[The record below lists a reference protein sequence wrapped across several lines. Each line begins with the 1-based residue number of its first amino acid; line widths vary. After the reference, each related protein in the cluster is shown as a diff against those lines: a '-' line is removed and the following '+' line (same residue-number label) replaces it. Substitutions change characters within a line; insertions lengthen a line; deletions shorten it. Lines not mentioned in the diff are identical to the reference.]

1 MKRMTLKMMAEDFG
15 KTALNLGRADENKAV
30 RIEID
35 LSNLLEITPDANAS
49 VTVETPS
56 GKKYPATTS
65 KEGKL
70 LIWDV
75 NSADTAEEGRG
86 WAQLTI
92 TGSNDEVLK
101 SVVTATRVWR
111 SIRGEGT
118 APDPVQNW
126 VDDATSKLG
135 NVVSA
140 GENAKEAAEKA
151 EEAAKRAND
160 AAEKAE
166 NGCGVQSDYAQNDE
180 AQPDYIKH
188 RPGGYD
194 VVTPGV
200 TIQWDGVIGDRT
212 VLTIV
217 NDDIFRDVKIS
228 DVVLTKEMLIGAI
241 ADGVE
246 VQEGHL
252 TDGDGYVSL
261 AMGSKQILSFS
272 KTGSVDVNG
281 FEHRVTETG
290 TYAYVPSMD
299 PVPSNLYIAE
309 LVTAN
314 VVKPVQIPAKYL
326 DLATPDY
333 RQNDATQP
341 DYIKNRPGGYYQ
353 TVPGVDITWD
363 GVIGDRPKAQ
373 PEEGMYLVKVSDE
386 ILTADRVIGATVVM
400 VRGAES
406 QSMILSEDQI
416 MSGDG
421 FVMEA
426 RVAIISCSKTT
437 VEIYDGMPLTLP
449 ETGTYFLYM
458 EQDGNKMYVSSLT
471 KPETQE
477 LVPIPGELTNIKG
490 GYDLPDKTE
499 ELYNGTITADS
510 WVKHGESSQLRSVSA
525 RAVVE
530 PFAEAPIALA
540 VELIE
545 GATITGTVAGVKV
558 SGTVHEGSASLF
570 SKVTRASAG
579 ERLVCKITQ
588 NSIKASSAPETDI
601 DVQLIQRVEGGPAL
615 IPAEYLDT
623 TALETDI
630 GNAQTTANSAQT
642 TANEAQIAA
651 NNAQTTANN
660 AQTAATSDIRTNNL
674 FFRSYGNTDNQTTD
688 IPLNLGVKIGNMYKS
703 STGRQYY
710 PVSLTANDG
719 LQFSA
724 DTSNPTETHVHLY
737 TEKSNNVIS
746 GILELHDNY
755 GNFIRIR
762 PDSITAYRLTFENGI
777 IIRSSTA
784 GSTKKFKITVDDAGT
799 LSATEVT
806 T

>member
-35 LSNLLEITPDANAS
+35 LSNLLEINPDANAS

-101 SVVTATRVWR
+101 SVVTATRVGR

-126 VDDATSKLG
+126 LDDATSKLG

-140 GENAKEAAEKA
+140 GENAKKAAEKA

-166 NGCGVQSDYAQNDE
+166 NGVVQSDYA
-180 AQPDYIKH
+180 
-188 RPGGYD
+188 
-194 VVTPGV
+194 
-200 TIQWDGVIGDRT
+200 
-212 VLTIV
+212 
-217 NDDIFRDVKIS
+217 
-228 DVVLTKEMLIGAI
+228 
-241 ADGVE
+241 
-246 VQEGHL
+246 
-252 TDGDGYVSL
+252 
-261 AMGSKQILSFS
+261 
-272 KTGSVDVNG
+272 
-281 FEHRVTETG
+281 
-290 TYAYVPSMD
+290 
-299 PVPSNLYIAE
+299 
-309 LVTAN
+309 
-314 VVKPVQIPAKYL
+314 
-326 DLATPDY
+326 
-333 RQNDATQP
+333 QNDATQP

-363 GVIGDRPKAQ
+363 GVIGDRPKVQTA
-373 PEEGMYLVKVSDE
+373 EGVYMVKVSDE
-386 ILTADRVIGATVVM
+386 ILTADRVIGATAVG

-406 QSMILSEDQI
+406 RSIILSEDKI

-421 FVMEA
+421 VIVIA
-426 RVAIISCSKTT
+426 RGVILSCSKTT
-437 VEIYDGMPLTLP
+437 VEMGGETLTLP
-449 ETGTYFLYM
+449 ETGTYFSYT
-458 EQDGNKMYVSSLT
+458 EEAGDKIYFSSLT

-510 WVKHGESSQLRSVSA
+510 WAKQGESSQLKSVSV
-525 RAVVE
+525 RSVVE

-558 SGTVHEGSASLF
+558 SGTVDNGRASLF
-570 SKVTRASAG
+570 TVSSSQVTKASG
-579 ERLVCKITQ
+579 GGGRRLVCKITQ
-588 NSIKASSAPETDI
+588 NSIQADPAPETDI
-601 DVQLIQRVEGGPAL
+601 DVQLIQRVEGGPVL

-630 GNAQTTANSAQT
+630 GNAQTTAN
-642 TANEAQIAA
+642 
-651 NNAQTTANN
+651 N
-660 AQTAATSDIRTNNL
+660 AQTAATSEIRTNNL
-674 FFRSYGNTDNQTTD
+674 CFRSPGNTGQTTTNV
-688 IPLNLGVKIGNMYKS
+688 PSNLGVRIGNMYKS
-703 STGRQYY
+703 STGTKFY

-719 LQFSA
+719 LQFNA
-724 DTSNPTETHVHLY
+724 DTSNPSDTHVHLY
-737 TEKSNNVIS
+737 TEKENNKIFGVLTLIAND
-746 GILELHDNY
+746 GKTVT
-755 GNFIRIR
+755 IR
-762 PDSITAYRLTFENGI
+762 PDRVVGLTFGNGI
-777 IIRSSTA
+777 IMQSSTT
-784 GSTKKFKITVDDAGT
+784 GSTKKFKITVDDTGT

-806 T
+806 S

>member
-1 MKRMTLKMMAEDFG
+1 MHDIK
-15 KTALNLGRADENKAV
+15 
-30 RIEID
+30 
-35 LSNLLEITPDANAS
+35 
-49 VTVETPS
+49 
-56 GKKYPATTS
+56 
-65 KEGKL
+65 
-70 LIWDV
+70 
-75 NSADTAEEGRG
+75 
-86 WAQLTI
+86 
-92 TGSNDEVLK
+92 
-101 SVVTATRVWR
+101 
-111 SIRGEGT
+111 
-118 APDPVQNW
+118 
-126 VDDATSKLG
+126 G
-135 NVVSA
+135 NVVNIQVSGPASA
-140 GENAKEAAEKA
+140 MKAKKLAEPRKIMLGGDLAGSVEFDGSQDVVLEAKVLNAQET
-151 EEAAKRAND
+151 AKP
-160 AAEKAE
+160 
-166 NGCGVQSDYAQNDE
+166 DYSQNDE

-228 DVVLTKEMLIGAI
+228 DVVLTKEMLIGAT
-241 ADGVE
+241 ADGAE

-281 FEHRVTETG
+281 FEHLVTETG

-333 RQNDATQP
+333 TQNDATQP

-353 TVPGVDITWD
+353 TIPAINIQWD
-363 GVIGDRPKAQ
+363 GVVGDKPNAVID
-373 PEEGMYLVKVSDE
+373 EIVYVKVSDE
-386 ILTADRVIGATVVM
+386 ILTTDRVIGATVVG

-406 QSMILSEDQI
+406 QSRILSEDQI

-421 FVMEA
+421 VI
-426 RVAIISCSKTT
+426 VAMAGGVILSCSKTT
-437 VEIYDGMPLTLP
+437 VEMGGETLTLP
-449 ETGTYFLYM
+449 ETGTYFSYM
-458 EQDGNKMYVSSLT
+458 EENGDKVYVSGLT

-510 WVKHGESSQLRSVSA
+510 WVKQGESSQLKSVSA
-525 RAVVE
+525 WAVVE

-540 VELIE
+540 VELID

-558 SGTVHEGSASLF
+558 SGTVYEGRASLF
-570 SKVTRASAG
+570 SKMTRASAG

-588 NSIKASSAPETDI
+588 NSIQAGSAPETDI
-601 DVQLIQRVEGGPAL
+601 DVQLIQRVEGGSVL

-642 TANEAQIAA
+642 TANAAQIAA
-651 NNAQTTANN
+651 NSAQATANN
-660 AQTAATSDIRTNNL
+660 AQTAATSEIRTNNL
-674 FFRSYGNTDNQTTD
+674 CFRSPGNTGKTTTD
-688 IPLNLGVKIGNMYKS
+688 IPINLGVRIGNMFKS
-703 STGRQYY
+703 STGTQFY

-719 LQFSA
+719 LQFNA
-724 DTSNPTETHVHLY
+724 DTSNLSETHVHLY

-762 PDSITAYRLTFENGI
+762 PDSIAAYRLTFENGI

-784 GSTKKFKITVDDAGT
+784 GSTKKFKITVDDTGT

>member
-111 SIRGEGT
+111 SISGEGT

-166 NGCGVQSDYAQNDE
+166 NGGGTQSDYTQNDE

-212 VLTIV
+212 VLVIV

-246 VQEGHL
+246 VKDGHI

-309 LVTAN
+309 LVTAS

-333 RQNDATQP
+333 RQNDATQH

-353 TVPGVDITWD
+353 TVPAINIQWD
-363 GVIGDRPKAQ
+363 GVVGDKPNAVID
-373 PEEGMYLVKVSDE
+373 ESVYVKVSDE
-386 ILTADRVIGATVVM
+386 ILTADLVIGATVVG

-406 QSMILSEDQI
+406 QSRILSEDQI

-421 FVMEA
+421 VI
-426 RVAIISCSKTT
+426 VAVAGSAILSCSKTT
-437 VEIYDGMPLTLP
+437 VEMGGETLTLP
-449 ETGTYFLYM
+449 ETGTYFSYM
-458 EQDGNKMYVSSLT
+458 EENGDKMYVSGLT

-477 LVPIPGELTNIKG
+477 LVQIPGELTNIKG

-510 WVKHGESSQLRSVSA
+510 WVKQGESSQLKSVSA
-525 RAVVE
+525 WAVVE

-540 VELIE
+540 VELID

-558 SGTVHEGSASLF
+558 SGTVYEGRASLF
-570 SKVTRASAG
+570 SKVTRDSAG
-579 ERLVCKITQ
+579 GMLVCKITQ
-588 NSIKASSAPETDI
+588 NSIQVSSAPETDI
-601 DVQLIQRVEGGPAL
+601 DVQLIQRVEGGPVL

-623 TALETDI
+623 TVLETDI

-642 TANEAQIAA
+642 TANEAKIAA
-651 NNAQTTANN
+651 NNAQATANN
-660 AQTAATSDIRTNNL
+660 AQTAATSEIRTNNL

-703 STGRQYY
+703 STGMQYY

-719 LQFSA
+719 LQFNA
-724 DTSNPTETHVHLY
+724 DTSNLSETHVHLY
-737 TEKSNNVIS
+737 TEKENNKIFGVLTLIAND
-746 GILELHDNY
+746 GKTVT
-755 GNFIRIR
+755 IR
-762 PDSITAYRLTFENGI
+762 PDRVDGLTFGNGI
-777 IIRSSTA
+777 IMQSSTT
-784 GSTKKFKITVDDAGT
+784 GSTKKFKITVDDTGT

-806 T
+806 S

>member
-1 MKRMTLKMMAEDFG
+1 MRDIK
-15 KTALNLGRADENKAV
+15 
-30 RIEID
+30 
-35 LSNLLEITPDANAS
+35 
-49 VTVETPS
+49 
-56 GKKYPATTS
+56 
-65 KEGKL
+65 
-70 LIWDV
+70 
-75 NSADTAEEGRG
+75 
-86 WAQLTI
+86 
-92 TGSNDEVLK
+92 
-101 SVVTATRVWR
+101 
-111 SIRGEGT
+111 
-118 APDPVQNW
+118 
-126 VDDATSKLG
+126 G
-135 NVVSA
+135 NVVNIQVSGPASA
-140 GENAKEAAEKA
+140 MKAKKLAEPRKIMLGGDLTGSVEFDGSQDVVLEAKVANAQETTKP
-151 EEAAKRAND
+151 
-160 AAEKAE
+160 
-166 NGCGVQSDYAQNDE
+166 DYSQNDE

-228 DVVLTKEMLIGAI
+228 DVVLVKEMLIGAT
-241 ADGVE
+241 ADGAE
-246 VQEGHL
+246 VQEGYI

-272 KTGSVDVNG
+272 KTGSVEVNG

-333 RQNDATQP
+333 HQNDATQP

-353 TVPGVDITWD
+353 TVPAINIQWD
-363 GVIGDRPKAQ
+363 GVVGDKPNAVID
-373 PEEGMYLVKVSDE
+373 ENVYVKVSDE
-386 ILTADRVIGATVVM
+386 ILTADRVIGATVVG

-406 QSMILSEDQI
+406 QSGILSEDKI

-421 FVMEA
+421 VI
-426 RVAIISCSKTT
+426 VAMAGGVILSCSKTT
-437 VEIYDGMPLTLP
+437 VEMGGETLTLP
-449 ETGTYFLYM
+449 ETGTYFSYM
-458 EQDGNKMYVSSLT
+458 EEAGDKMYVSSLT
-471 KPETQE
+471 KPETQA

-510 WVKHGESSQLRSVSA
+510 WAKQGESAQVKSMSVRS
-525 RAVVE
+525 VVE
-530 PFAEAPIALA
+530 PFVAAPIVLA
-540 VELIE
+540 VELID

-558 SGTVHEGSASLF
+558 SGTVDEGSARLF

-579 ERLVCKITQ
+579 ERLVCTITQ
-588 NSIKASSAPETDI
+588 NSIRASSAPETDI
-601 DVQLIQRVEGGPAL
+601 DVQLIQRVEGGSVL

-642 TANEAQIAA
+642 TANAAKIAA
-651 NNAQTTANN
+651 NNAQATANN
-660 AQTAATSDIRTNNL
+660 AQTAATSEIRTNNL
-674 FFRSYGNTDNQTTD
+674 FFRSSGKTDNQTTD
-688 IPLNLGVKIGNMYKS
+688 IPSNLGVWIGNMYKS
-703 STGRQYY
+703 STGTQYY
-710 PVSLTANDG
+710 PVSLTANRG
-719 LQFSA
+719 LELSA
-724 DTSNPTETHVHLY
+724 DTANPSERQVLLY

-746 GILELHDNY
+746 GILELRDNY
-755 GNFIRIR
+755 GHVIKIR
-762 PDSITAYRLTFENGI
+762 PDSIAAYQLTFENGI

-784 GSTKKFKITVDDAGT
+784 GSTKKFKITVDDTGT
-799 LSATEVT
+799 LNATEVT

>member
-1 MKRMTLKMMAEDFG
+1 MRDIK
-15 KTALNLGRADENKAV
+15 
-30 RIEID
+30 
-35 LSNLLEITPDANAS
+35 
-49 VTVETPS
+49 
-56 GKKYPATTS
+56 
-65 KEGKL
+65 
-70 LIWDV
+70 
-75 NSADTAEEGRG
+75 
-86 WAQLTI
+86 
-92 TGSNDEVLK
+92 
-101 SVVTATRVWR
+101 
-111 SIRGEGT
+111 
-118 APDPVQNW
+118 
-126 VDDATSKLG
+126 G
-135 NVVSA
+135 NVVNIQVSGPASA
-140 GENAKEAAEKA
+140 MKAKKLAEPRKIMLGGDLTGSVEFDGSQDVVLEAKVANAQETTKP
-151 EEAAKRAND
+151 
-160 AAEKAE
+160 
-166 NGCGVQSDYAQNDE
+166 DYSQNDE

-228 DVVLTKEMLIGAI
+228 DVVLVKEMLIGTT
-241 ADGVE
+241 ADGAE
-246 VQEGHL
+246 VQEGYI

-272 KTGSVDVNG
+272 KTGSVEVNG

-333 RQNDATQP
+333 HQNDATQP

-363 GVIGDRPKAQ
+363 GVIGDRPKVQSA
-373 PEEGMYLVKVSDE
+373 EGIYLVKVGDE
-386 ILTADRVIGATVVM
+386 MLAAEQLIGATVTM
-400 VRGAES
+400 VEGSENT
-406 QSMILSEDQI
+406 SMVLFEGNV

-421 FVMEA
+421 FVVET
-426 RVAIISCSKTT
+426 RSFSFISCSKTT
-437 VEIYDGMPLTLP
+437 VEIDGLTLTLP
-449 ETGTYFLYM
+449 ETGTYFVYR
-458 EQDGNKMYVSSLT
+458 EQDGNKTYVSSLT

-510 WVKHGESSQLRSVSA
+510 WAKQGESSQLKSVSA
-525 RAVVE
+525 WAVVE

-540 VELIE
+540 VELID

-558 SGTVHEGSASLF
+558 SGTVYEGRASLF
-570 SKVTRASAG
+570 SKVTKGSAG

-588 NSIKASSAPETDI
+588 YSIQAGSAPETDI
-601 DVQLIQRVEGGPAL
+601 DVQLIQRVEGGPVL

-642 TANEAQIAA
+642 TANAAQIAA

-660 AQTAATSDIRTNNL
+660 AQTAATSEIRTNNL
-674 FFRSYGNTDNQTTD
+674 CFRSPGNTGKTTTD
-688 IPLNLGVKIGNMYKS
+688 IPSNLGVRIGNMFKS
-703 STGRQYY
+703 STGTQFY

-719 LQFSA
+719 LQFNA
-724 DTSNPTETHVHLY
+724 DTSNLSETHVHLY

-755 GNFIRIR
+755 GNFMRIR

-784 GSTKKFKITVDDAGT
+784 GSTKKFKITVDDTGT